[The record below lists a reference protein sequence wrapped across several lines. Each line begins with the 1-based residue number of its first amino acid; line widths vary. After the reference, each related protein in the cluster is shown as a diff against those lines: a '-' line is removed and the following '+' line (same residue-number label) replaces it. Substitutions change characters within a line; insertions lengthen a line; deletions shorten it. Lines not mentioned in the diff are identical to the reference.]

1 MSISKILILVSASP
15 HTHQAKLA
23 LADAKARLSQGET
36 VSVFFYG
43 DGAYTAN
50 RLMWQTADVPS
61 ISDGWVTLSEQYQLD
76 LPVCV
81 STALARG
88 ITDGENAKRH
98 GLDGDNLRMPF
109 RLVGLSE
116 LALLIDDGVQVVQY

>member
-61 ISDGWVTLSEQYQLD
+61 ISDGQGLYRSNISRIYR
-76 LPVCV
+76 CV
-81 STALARG
+81 SAQHSLGASPMVKMPNA
-88 ITDGENAKRH
+88 TD
-98 GLDGDNLRMPF
+98 
-109 RLVGLSE
+109 
-116 LALLIDDGVQVVQY
+116 

>member
-23 LADAKARLSQGET
+23 LVDAKARLSQGEM

-61 ISDGWVTLSEQYQLD
+61 ISDGWATLSEQYQLD

-88 ITDGENAKRH
+88 IIDGENAKRH
-98 GLDGDNLRMPF
+98 GLDGDNLRTPF

>member
-1 MSISKILILVSASP
+1 MTTSKTLILITSDP
-15 HTHQAKLA
+15 HSHQARLGLQEA
-23 LADAKARLSQGET
+23 ERRLADGESL
-36 VSVFFYG
+36 SVFFYG

-61 ISDGWVTLSEQYQLD
+61 ISDGWATLSEQYQLD

-98 GLDGDNLRMPF
+98 GLDGDNLRTPF

>member
-1 MSISKILILVSASP
+1 MPTLLLITASP
-15 HTHQAKLA
+15 HSQTAKQAIA
-23 LADAKARLSQGET
+23 TAKSLLDQKQS

-61 ISDGWVTLSEQYQLD
+61 VSDKWVKLADEYSLD

-88 ITDGENAKRH
+88 ITDSDNAKRH
-98 GLDGDNLRMPF
+98 HLDGDNLRSPF

-116 LALLIDDGVQVVQY
+116 LALQIDGADTVMQF

>member
-98 GLDGDNLRMPF
+98 GLDGDNLRTPF

-116 LALLIDDGVQVVQY
+116 LALLIDGVQVVQY

>member
-1 MSISKILILVSASP
+1 MTSSKTLILITTNP
-15 HTHQAKLA
+15 HSHKAKLA
-23 LADAKARLSQGET
+23 LQDAQSRLAKGEHIA
-36 VSVFFYG
+36 VFFYG

-61 ISDGWVTLSEQYQLD
+61 IATEWVNLAQSHNLS

-88 ITDGENAKRH
+88 ITDAENAKRH
-98 GLDGDNLRMPF
+98 SLDGDNLLVPF
-109 RLVGLSE
+109 TLVGLSE
-116 LALLIDDGVQVVQY
+116 LALLIDDETAVVQY

>member
-1 MSISKILILVSASP
+1 MTTLLLITASP
-15 HTHQAKLA
+15 HSLAAKKA
-23 LADAKARLSQGET
+23 VATAKSLLDGQQSI
-36 VSVFFYG
+36 SVFFYG

-61 ISDGWVTLSEQYQLD
+61 VSDEWVNLANTHHID

-88 ITDGENAKRH
+88 VTDSDNAKRH
-98 GLDGDNLRMPF
+98 NLDGDNLRTPF

-116 LALLIDDGVQVVQY
+116 LALQLGDATTVMQF

>member
-1 MSISKILILVSASP
+1 MTTLLLITADP
-15 HTHQAKLA
+15 HSLAAKKA
-23 LADAKARLSQGET
+23 VATAKSLLDSQQP

-61 ISDGWVTLSEQYQLD
+61 VSDEWVNLANIHHID

-88 ITDGENAKRH
+88 ITDIDNANRH
-98 GLDGDNLRMPF
+98 RLDGDNLRTPF
-109 RLVGLSE
+109 CLVGLSE
-116 LALLIDDGVQVVQY
+116 LALQLNDSTTIMQF